1 MGDIISFVARK
12 KQSKLYNEGA
22 RCAARGHEWVAVAS
36 EGGERIE
43 CGSELSFE

>member
-22 RCAARGHEWVAVAS
+22 QCAVCCACRHVDS
-36 EGGERIE
+36 
-43 CGSELSFE
+43 LS